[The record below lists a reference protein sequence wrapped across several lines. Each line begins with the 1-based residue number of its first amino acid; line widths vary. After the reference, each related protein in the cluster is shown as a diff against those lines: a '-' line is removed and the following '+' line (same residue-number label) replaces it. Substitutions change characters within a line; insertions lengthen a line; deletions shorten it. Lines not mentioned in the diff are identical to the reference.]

1 MLDSKILENLF
12 YYSHTKALLLLIL
25 FIVFGRSF
33 IVNLKDKENDWKKK
47 AWFNG
52 IVSLLSFIFL
62 VFMPLDK

>member
-12 YYSHTKALLLLIL
+12 YYSHTKALLLLTL

-33 IVNLKDKENDWKKK
+33 IVNLKDKENDWKRK

-52 IVSLLSFIFL
+52 IVSLMSFIFL
-62 VFMPLDK
+62 VFMPIDK

>member
-1 MLDSKILENLF
+1 MLDSKVLENLF

-33 IVNLKDKENDWKKK
+33 IVNLKDKENGWKRK

-52 IVSLLSFIFL
+52 IISLLSFIFL

>member
-1 MLDSKILENLF
+1 MLDSKIFENLF

-25 FIVFGRSF
+25 FIVFGRLF
-33 IVNLKDKENDWKKK
+33 IVNLKNKENDWKRK

>member
-1 MLDSKILENLF
+1 MLDSKILENIF

-33 IVNLKDKENDWKKK
+33 ILNLKDKENDWKRK

>member
-33 IVNLKDKENDWKKK
+33 IVNLKDKENDWKRK

-52 IVSLLSFIFL
+52 IVSLMSFIFL
-62 VFMPLDK
+62 VFMPIDK

>member
-1 MLDSKILENLF
+1 MLDSKILENIF

-33 IVNLKDKENDWKKK
+33 IVNLKDKENDWKRK

-62 VFMPLDK
+62 VFMPIDK

>member
-1 MLDSKILENLF
+1 MIGINNFENLF
-12 YYSHTKALLLLIL
+12 YYSHAKALLLLIL

-33 IVNLKDKENDWKKK
+33 IVNLKDKENDWKRK

-62 VFMPLDK
+62 VFMPIDK

>member
-1 MLDSKILENLF
+1 MLDSKIFEELF
-12 YYSHTKALLLLIL
+12 YYSNTKALILLIL

-33 IVNLKDKENDWKKK
+33 IVNLKDKENDWKRK

-52 IVSLLSFIFL
+52 IISLLSFIFL

>member
-1 MLDSKILENLF
+1 MLDSKIFEELF
-12 YYSHTKALLLLIL
+12 YYSNTKALILLIL

-33 IVNLKDKENDWKKK
+33 IVNLKDKENDWKRK

>member
-1 MLDSKILENLF
+1 MLDSKIFEELF
-12 YYSHTKALLLLIL
+12 YYSHTKAPILLIL

-33 IVNLKDKENDWKKK
+33 IVNLKDKENDWKRK

-62 VFMPLDK
+62 VFMPIDK

>member
-12 YYSHTKALLLLIL
+12 YYSDTKALLLLIL

-33 IVNLKDKENDWKKK
+33 IVNLKDKENDWKRK

-62 VFMPLDK
+62 VFMPIDK

>member
-1 MLDSKILENLF
+1 MLDSKIFENLF

-33 IVNLKDKENDWKKK
+33 IVNLKDKEKDWKRK

-62 VFMPLDK
+62 VFMPIDK

>member
-1 MLDSKILENLF
+1 MLDSKIFENLF

-33 IVNLKDKENDWKKK
+33 IVNLKDKENDWKRK

-62 VFMPLDK
+62 VFMPIDK

>member
-1 MLDSKILENLF
+1 MLDSKIFEELF
-12 YYSHTKALLLLIL
+12 YYSDTKALILLIL

-33 IVNLKDKENDWKKK
+33 IVNLKNKKNDWKRK

-52 IVSLLSFIFL
+52 IVSSISFIIL

>member
-33 IVNLKDKENDWKKK
+33 IVNLKDKENDWKRK

-62 VFMPLDK
+62 VFMPIDR

>member
-33 IVNLKDKENDWKKK
+33 IVNLKDKENDWKLK

-52 IVSLLSFIFL
+52 IVALLSFIFL

>member
-1 MLDSKILENLF
+1 MLDSKIFENLF

-33 IVNLKDKENDWKKK
+33 ILNLKDKKNDWKRK

-62 VFMPLDK
+62 VFMPIDK

>member
-33 IVNLKDKENDWKKK
+33 ILNLKDKENDWKRK

-62 VFMPLDK
+62 VFMPIDK

>member
-12 YYSHTKALLLLIL
+12 YYSHTKAFLLLIL

-33 IVNLKDKENDWKKK
+33 IVNLKDKENDWKRK

-62 VFMPLDK
+62 VFMPIDK

>member
-12 YYSHTKALLLLIL
+12 YYSHTKALFLLIL

-33 IVNLKDKENDWKKK
+33 IVNLKDKENDWKRK

-62 VFMPLDK
+62 VFMPIDK